1 MSPLLLAF
9 VLAQSTVY
17 VWTDKSGLDHF
28 TDDLN
33 SIPRGVKVRTTEG
46 AEISS
51 ITTDKPKTPVVV
63 AAVSP
68 PSSQPAA
75 PRTSEQTWRQLF
87 RDARTKVIVLEEDIE
102 ADRKQVEE
110 VNGLPVMARF
120 TCATGGFYSQ
130 PIVSTGAIVVGGQ
143 PFPGLNVTGSVTGTT
158 IVGQQIPL
166 YAAPCYFG
174 FNPEYE
180 RIRERLGK
188 NRRELVRAKEDLADL
203 ERRASFEAVPL
214 HWRR

>member
-1 MSPLLLAF
+1 VSPLLLAI
-9 VLAQSTVY
+9 VLAQGTVY

-51 ITTDKPKTPVVV
+51 ITTEKPKTPAIV

-68 PSSQPAA
+68 APSQPAV
-75 PRTSEQTWRQLF
+75 PSTSEQTWRQL
-87 RDARTKVIVLEEDIE
+87 VIVLEEDIE

-120 TCATGGFYSQ
+120 TCATGGFYAQ
-130 PIVSTGAIVVGGQ
+130 PIVSTGTVVITGQ
-143 PFPGLNVTGSVTGTT
+143 PFPGVGVGATVTGTT

-188 NRRELVRAKEDLADL
+188 NRRELVRAREDLADL

>member
-28 TDDLN
+28 TDDLT
-33 SIPRGVKVRTTEG
+33 SIPRGVKVRTTQG

-51 ITTDKPKTPVVV
+51 ITTDKPKTPVAV
-63 AAVSP
+63 AAVSAP
-68 PSSQPAA
+68 SQPAA
-75 PRTSEQTWRQLF
+75 PSTSEQIWRQLF
-87 RDARTKVIVLEEDIE
+87 RDTRTRVTVLEEDIE

-120 TCATGGFYSQ
+120 TCATGGFFAQ
-130 PIVSTGAIVVGGQ
+130 PIVSTGALVVGGQ
-143 PFPGLNVTGSVTGTT
+143 PFPGLGVTGSVTQTT
-158 IVGQQIPL
+158 IVGQQVPL

-180 RIRERLGK
+180 RMRERLGK
-188 NRRELVRAKEDLADL
+188 NRRELVRAREDLADL